1 MTRSFGFIFY
11 IVIFGILLP
20 LAMRRNPNAQ
30 PLSVLRNSGQQTLD
44 ISDVGG
50 SEMLSLETLAV
61 QFELELG
68 EDTGTRTRTVSTNS
82 QTVILTADQPFVSV
96 NGTTRI
102 TWCSTNNF

>member
-11 IVIFGILLP
+11 IVIFGVLLP
-20 LAMRRNPNAQ
+20 SLCEETNAQ

-61 QFELELG
+61 HFELELG
-68 EDTGTRTRTVSTNS
+68 EEFAEQV
-82 QTVILTADQPFVSV
+82 FVL
-96 NGTTRI
+96 
-102 TWCSTNNF
+102 FL